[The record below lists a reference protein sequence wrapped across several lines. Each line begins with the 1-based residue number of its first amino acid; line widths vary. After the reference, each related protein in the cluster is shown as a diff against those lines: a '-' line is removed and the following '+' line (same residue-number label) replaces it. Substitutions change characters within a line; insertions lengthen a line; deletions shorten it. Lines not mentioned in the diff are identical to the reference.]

1 VIRPV
6 FIKVGG
12 SLFDSPDLPGRLS
25 SYLEERQAGGERLV
39 LLAGGGGAAD
49 LIRSL
54 DRTFGLGDLRAH
66 RLALRSLDLTAHIL
80 AELVP
85 GLDVV
90 DELSALDDA
99 WNRGRIPVLAPRR
112 WLDEVDAPSAD
123 PLPPSWDVT
132 SDAIAARVAV
142 ALGAEEL
149 VLLKSAPL
157 PPGIDRR
164 EAARLG
170 LVDPVFPAV
179 ARTLRRVVYLNLR
192 ATRHVSVPMAP

>member
-1 VIRPV
+1 VNRPV

-25 SYLEERQAGGERLV
+25 SYLEGRQAGGERLV
-39 LLAGGGGAAD
+39 VLAGGGGAAD
-49 LIRSL
+49 LIRDL

-99 WNRGRIPVLAPRR
+99 WSRGRIPVLAPRR